1 MIKDKNRT
9 AAVVEDDLNNTTIWT
24 TKRVEELLEKMDDG
38 AKVKD
43 TPFWDNDFH
52 WRAADILYQYTPEEI
67 EEIKRCKT
75 DIIYFANKYCHTMTD
90 DGVVQIQLRDY
101 QRDVLRDLYENRFCV
116 WLSPRQIGKTIL
128 TGIFLTHYLLF
139 NTDRN
144 TMVLSNNG
152 GTTQEIID
160 KIKTI
165 MIHLPF
171 FLKPGIRK
179 NDVMTMKF
187 DNGCRLMGKTTT
199 KTSGLGMTVHL
210 LYCDEFAHLPANFI
224 EPFWRS
230 AYPTLSSSKISRI
243 VITSTPNGMNKFYYI
258 YRDALEGKN
267 SFKPIRVDWW
277 QVPGRD
283 NGEWKKREI
292 ANLGSEEAFN
302 QEYGLQFL
310 SSSKLLLDHKTL
322 EKMFRQTVEY
332 KWREIEQLE
341 DALAG
346 TTIAYKELKWHP
358 KFDID
363 GIKETDR
370 FVVIVDTAGGV
381 GRDYTVFNIFKL
393 IPMPVPYIE
402 AMPAFIDETDFVSL
416 LQVGLFRTNKMP
428 PDEARPILETIV
440 YEILGSEKTSIAI
453 ESDFKGE
460 LLYNLMTAHES
471 FYEELFIHTKHTENS
486 KVKKP
491 GIKLNPKN
499 KMEFCLTMRSS
510 MKNGKII
517 VNEKTTATEIQAFG
531 IGEKGG
537 YQSQIG
543 HDDIAMTIVHTSPY
557 FTSDQFYEHA
567 GDVLSAAPQK
577 YKDAIA
583 KRINSDDG
591 SEDGYSYLRDL

>member
-1 MIKDKNRT
+1 MPARNVAAKRKRKRILIFQTASKNKHFLMIKDKNRT

-199 KTSGLGMTVHL
+199 KTRVTPRRRKHETFPITRNAGVAGAPRRAGRRQ
-210 LYCDEFAHLPANFI
+210 DHLPA
-224 EPFWRS
+224 
-230 AYPTLSSSKISRI
+230 A
-243 VITSTPNGMNKFYYI
+243 
-258 YRDALEGKN
+258 D
-267 SFKPIRVDWW
+267 
-277 QVPGRD
+277 
-283 NGEWKKREI
+283 
-292 ANLGSEEAFN
+292 
-302 QEYGLQFL
+302 
-310 SSSKLLLDHKTL
+310 
-322 EKMFRQTVEY
+322 
-332 KWREIEQLE
+332 
-341 DALAG
+341 
-346 TTIAYKELKWHP
+346 
-358 KFDID
+358 
-363 GIKETDR
+363 
-370 FVVIVDTAGGV
+370 
-381 GRDYTVFNIFKL
+381 
-393 IPMPVPYIE
+393 
-402 AMPAFIDETDFVSL
+402 
-416 LQVGLFRTNKMP
+416 
-428 PDEARPILETIV
+428 
-440 YEILGSEKTSIAI
+440 
-453 ESDFKGE
+453 
-460 LLYNLMTAHES
+460 
-471 FYEELFIHTKHTENS
+471 
-486 KVKKP
+486 
-491 GIKLNPKN
+491 
-499 KMEFCLTMRSS
+499 
-510 MKNGKII
+510 
-517 VNEKTTATEIQAFG
+517 
-531 IGEKGG
+531 
-537 YQSQIG
+537 
-543 HDDIAMTIVHTSPY
+543 
-557 FTSDQFYEHA
+557 
-567 GDVLSAAPQK
+567 
-577 YKDAIA
+577 
-583 KRINSDDG
+583 
-591 SEDGYSYLRDL
+591 

>member
-243 VITSTPNGMNKFYYI
+243 VIT
-258 YRDALEGKN
+258 RDRK
-267 SFKPIRVDWW
+267 S
-277 QVPGRD
+277 
-283 NGEWKKREI
+283 
-292 ANLGSEEAFN
+292 
-302 QEYGLQFL
+302 
-310 SSSKLLLDHKTL
+310 
-322 EKMFRQTVEY
+322 
-332 KWREIEQLE
+332 
-341 DALAG
+341 
-346 TTIAYKELKWHP
+346 
-358 KFDID
+358 
-363 GIKETDR
+363 
-370 FVVIVDTAGGV
+370 VV
-381 GRDYTVFNIFKL
+381 
-393 IPMPVPYIE
+393 
-402 AMPAFIDETDFVSL
+402 
-416 LQVGLFRTNKMP
+416 
-428 PDEARPILETIV
+428 
-440 YEILGSEKTSIAI
+440 
-453 ESDFKGE
+453 
-460 LLYNLMTAHES
+460 
-471 FYEELFIHTKHTENS
+471 
-486 KVKKP
+486 
-491 GIKLNPKN
+491 
-499 KMEFCLTMRSS
+499 
-510 MKNGKII
+510 
-517 VNEKTTATEIQAFG
+517 
-531 IGEKGG
+531 
-537 YQSQIG
+537 
-543 HDDIAMTIVHTSPY
+543 
-557 FTSDQFYEHA
+557 
-567 GDVLSAAPQK
+567 
-577 YKDAIA
+577 
-583 KRINSDDG
+583 
-591 SEDGYSYLRDL
+591 